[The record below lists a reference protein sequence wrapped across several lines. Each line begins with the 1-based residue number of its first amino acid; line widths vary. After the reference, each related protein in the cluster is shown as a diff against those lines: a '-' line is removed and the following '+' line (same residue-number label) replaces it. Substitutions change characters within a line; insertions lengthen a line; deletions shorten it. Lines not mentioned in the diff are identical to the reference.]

1 MEILLSL
8 LNYEYTEKILY
19 CISALAPVILTI
31 ITIFITIRS
40 DKRNR
45 ELQCLLQNRQM
56 EFQNNL
62 HNRDVVNQTRII
74 ILDIYGSFF
83 KALDF
88 AMMSDGE
95 VEEIFVSEES
105 YTKWFNEL
113 NNKHQILLSAYYKA
127 EALFSEDSELV
138 RYLFQC
144 LEAFTHIKNF
154 SYSFI
159 KSGMPLHNLSVAW
172 EKIANKYGI
181 ATGDYFSLRKRYLL
195 YETFKLTCRDSSTIQ
210 LQKNIHSFIE
220 LVKDEKMSRLF
231 RKYIRIRIDEFS

>member
-1 MEILLSL
+1 MA
-8 LNYEYTEKILY
+8 K
-19 CISALAPVILTI
+19 CIVRCRDCSSNFLTI
-31 ITIFITIRS
+31 ISICLTASI

-45 ELQCLLQNRQM
+45 KLQK
-56 EFQNNL
+56 EI
-62 HNRDVVNQTRII
+62 HNRDVINQTRTI

-113 NNKHQILLSAYYKA
+113 NNKHQMLLSAYYKA

-231 RKYIRIRIDEFS
+231 RKYIRIDEFS